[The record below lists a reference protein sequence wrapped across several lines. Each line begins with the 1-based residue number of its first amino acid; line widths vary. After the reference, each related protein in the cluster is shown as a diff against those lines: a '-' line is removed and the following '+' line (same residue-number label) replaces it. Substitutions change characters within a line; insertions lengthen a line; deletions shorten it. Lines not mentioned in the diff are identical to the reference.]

1 MAYLYYLINE
11 TVKLNKEN
19 IFGLRTVN
27 SELQCVCVCVCVCVC
42 NTNQFQKLF
51 TYTNLCTFSL
61 KSIV

>member
-27 SELQCVCVCVCVCVC
+27 SELQCVCVCVFVCVTQ
-42 NTNQFQKLF
+42 TNFRNCLRIQICAHFL
-51 TYTNLCTFSL
+51 
-61 KSIV
+61 